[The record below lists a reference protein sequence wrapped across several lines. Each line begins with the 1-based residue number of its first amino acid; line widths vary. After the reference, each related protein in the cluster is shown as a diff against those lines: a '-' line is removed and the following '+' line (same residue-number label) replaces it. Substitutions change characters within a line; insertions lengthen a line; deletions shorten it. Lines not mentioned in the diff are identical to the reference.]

1 MNAAERI
8 VEAYFHHV
16 RNIFTRTSV
25 KGIGQVELDIVGV
38 DPSKR
43 PPTFFHI
50 ESSVSI
56 SSGYSKITNKQF
68 SPSEAKIREKAA
80 GQRTTA
86 GFFIEKKFLSQEV
99 IETLK
104 QVGCD
109 TRNLRRIL
117 VSWEFDDEARK
128 VLQNKGIECLT
139 MKEILQELADYL
151 AQETCDM
158 DSDILRTLQ
167 LFVRS
172 KPQMPQIYSVETI
185 RQRKKQQAS
194 KIG

>member
-8 VEAYFHHV
+8 VEAYF
-16 RNIFTRTSV
+16 RYARSIFTRTSV
-25 KGIGQVELDIVGV
+25 KGVGQVELDIVGV
-38 DPSKR
+38 DPRMK

-68 SPSEAKIREKAA
+68 DPSEAKLRQKAA

-86 GFFIEKKFLSQEV
+86 GFFIEKKFFSQDV
-99 IETLK
+99 LETLR
-104 QVGCD
+104 QIGCD
-109 TRNLRRIL
+109 TRNLKRVL
-117 VSWEFDDEARK
+117 VSWEFDEEAHK
-128 VLQNKGIECLT
+128 VLQGKGIECLT

-158 DSDILRTLQ
+158 DADILRTLQ

-172 KPQMPQIYSVETI
+172 KPQMP
-185 RQRKKQQAS
+185 
-194 KIG
+194 

>member
-8 VEAYFHHV
+8 VEAYFRHV
-16 RNIFTRTSV
+16 RSTFTRTSV
-25 KGIGQVELDIVGV
+25 KGVGQVELDIVGV
-38 DPSKR
+38 DPSKK

-68 SPSEAKIREKAA
+68 SPSEAKLRQKAA

-86 GFFIEKKFLSQEV
+86 GFFIEKKFFSQDV
-99 IETLK
+99 LETLR
-104 QVGCD
+104 QIGCN
-109 TRNLRRIL
+109 TRNLKRVL
-117 VSWEFDDEARK
+117 VSWEFDEEAQK
-128 VLQNKGIECLT
+128 VLQGKGIECLT
-139 MKEILQELADYL
+139 MKKILQELADYL

-172 KPQMPQIYSVETI
+172 KPQMPQIYSVQSI
-185 RQRKKQQAS
+185 RQRKRRLE
-194 KIG
+194 